1 MVMNKEHL
9 FLSTE
14 VVRVL
19 EKIVALEKEIK

>member
-19 EKIVALEKEIK
+19 EKVVALEKEIR